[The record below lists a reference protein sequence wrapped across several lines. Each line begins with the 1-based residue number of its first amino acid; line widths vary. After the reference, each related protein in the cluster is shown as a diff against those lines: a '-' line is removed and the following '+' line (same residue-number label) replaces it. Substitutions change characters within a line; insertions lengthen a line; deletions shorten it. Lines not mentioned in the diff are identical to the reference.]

1 MMVTFLP
8 FQGQRDGHN
17 CAGFAVAFAA
27 KIFGGKSPIGAV
39 FHVHR
44 LLSRRIYCLGGK
56 VGGGGD
62 SGALVPWG
70 MRRGAPVGLM
80 TKTKKLQ
87 LLDWHH
93 CINLLF

>member
-1 MMVTFLP
+1 MMVTSLP

-27 KIFGGKSPIGAV
+27 EIFGGKSPIGAV

-56 VGGGGD
+56 VGGGG
-62 SGALVPWG
+62 GG
-70 MRRGAPVGLM
+70 IVGLWS
-80 TKTKKLQ
+80 LGACGAGRR
-87 LLDWHH
+87 WG
-93 CINLLF
+93 